1 MKFKI
6 LTKNEFM
13 RWFTGF
19 IVLGFFVSGIFDVL
33 DYMIVKLI
41 LFSCFSFVVA
51 NIYFVLF
58 RDETKKS
65 PEEDSE

>member
-1 MKFKI
+1 MKFRI

-13 RWFTGF
+13 LWFAGL
-19 IVLGFFVSGIFDVL
+19 IGLGFVVAGIFDVL

-41 LFSCFSFVVA
+41 LFSCFSFIVA

-65 PEEDSE
+65 PEKDSE